1 MKAAMAELKG
11 KADGKLINQAVT
23 KYLKEQ
29 YEICPK
35 GHKRET
41 ERIEEKE

>member
-1 MKAAMAELKG
+1 MNKVVQ
-11 KADGKLINQAVT
+11 I
-23 KYLKEQ
+23 Q

-41 ERIEEKE
+41 ERIEERKKFLFLSGMVDNISKN